1 MTRKKLVLVIEAH
14 QGYLRNS
21 SAEGSFSARN
31 SILFS
36 AITDTY
42 IPMLNMFCRLE
53 KDGIPFKIALV
64 ISPVLCS
71 LLSDPYIHEQY
82 ISHLDSLIALGKS
95 ETERQK
101 SAGCAEQAASCLAAI
116 EQAKHDFTQTYG
128 CNLLETVQRFVRKGC
143 IELIPTAATYAYLP
157 HYADFPEAVN
167 AQIETGLYSQRQFFG
182 DSGEGF
188 WLPYM
193 GWAKDLDRAIRSYG
207 QNYALVDA
215 RALLFS
221 KECPETGIFSPVR
234 TRTSLALFGCDPDT
248 PRDIAGEN
256 GFSSGEA
263 YRSQNHDIGF
273 ELQTEEA
280 EAFFGKGE
288 ARIQTGY
295 KYWSNASDDRTPVP
309 YCAEEARKQIIKDAI
324 QFYES
329 KLKKLDEAAEYM
341 KEENAVLVCAIPA
354 ELLGQ
359 TWHEGVEWLENVI
372 RCADAKKGFDF
383 ELCRN
388 LIENQFS
395 LPKISP
401 YPCSSNGLGYG
412 EDLLDSTNSWM
423 MRYVRKATDRM
434 IDLTGRFPS
443 ETSLKERL
451 LNMAAKQVL
460 LAQSGEWPMMIHD
473 GKFPGHA
480 EELFK
485 EEILSFSK
493 VFDSLASNTVST
505 EWLTLCEKR
514 NALFPWLNYRIFSRK
529 K

>member
-1 MTRKKLVLVIEAH
+1 MT
-14 QGYLRNS
+14 G
-21 SAEGSFSARN
+21 
-31 SILFS
+31 
-36 AITDTY
+36 TY

-71 LLSDPYIHEQY
+71 LLSDPYIQQQY
-82 ISHLDSLIALGKS
+82 IEHLDSLIALGKS
-95 ETERQK
+95 EAERHA
-101 SAGCAEQAASCLAAI
+101 SSGCNSQAAFCLESI
-116 EQAKHDFTQTYG
+116 EKTKHDFTQTYG
-128 CNLLETVQRFVRKGC
+128 CNLLEKIQHFERKGC

-157 HYADFPEAVN
+157 HYADFPEAIN

-188 WLPYM
+188 WLPYL
-193 GWAKDLDRAIRSYG
+193 GWAKGLEQTLRSYG
-207 QNYALVDA
+207 QNYAIADA
-215 RALLFS
+215 RTILFS
-221 KECPETGIFSPVR
+221 RECPEKGIFSPVR
-234 TRTSLALFGCDPDT
+234 TKTSLVLFGCDPAT
-248 PRDIAGEN
+248 PHDIAGED
-256 GFSSGEA
+256 GFSSKEA
-263 YRSQNHDIGF
+263 YRSQHHDIGF
-273 ELQTEEA
+273 DLQTEQS
-280 EAFFGKGE
+280 EAFFGKGAE
-288 ARIQTGY
+288 RIQTGY
-295 KYWSNASDDRTPVP
+295 TYWSNASDDGRLVP
-309 YCAEEARKQIIKDAI
+309 YSEEDAKKQIVKDAI

-329 KLKKLDEAAEYM
+329 KFRKLDEAAKIL
-341 KEENAVLVCAIPA
+341 KEEDAVLVCAIPA

-359 TWHEGVEWLENVI
+359 SWHEGVEWLENVI

-383 ELCRN
+383 ELCKN
-388 LIENQFS
+388 LIEKQFS
-395 LPKISP
+395 LPKIEP
-401 YPCSSNGLGYG
+401 YPCSANGLGYG
-412 EDLLDSTNSWM
+412 EDLLDNTNSWM

-434 IDLTGRFPS
+434 IDLTDRFPS

-480 EELFK
+480 AELFK

-514 NALFPWLNYRIFSRK
+514 HALFPWLNYRIFSRK
-529 K
+529 R